1 MKSSFRKL
9 TALLQQARSDHYF
22 SGASL
27 LVFYEGEI
35 LFQEEFGE
43 TCWKIEAMEPET
55 VGKDT
60 LFDLASLT
68 KPLATVFLTALL
80 SQEKE
85 ISLEDRVGE
94 LLDQPLSEEIR
105 NTPVRSLLNHSSGF
119 PDWKPYFSELFPEGN
134 KKDSLSGGEAKR
146 ALFQKVHREPFI
158 YPPGEKSLYS
168 DLGFILLG
176 EILEERSGQSL
187 DQLFDRKIA
196 APLGIKDI
204 GFIPIDPS
212 PGEKRATPFGKK
224 RAFMA
229 TEKSDFRKRIIQGEV
244 HDDNAYVMGGVA
256 GHAGLFGTAQSLY
269 PLFAEWR
276 NGFWKKSAFLAQS
289 TVEKFVDREKFNFDW
304 GLGWMFPSGLSS
316 AGTHFSK
323 RSFGHLGF
331 TGTSIWYDPEVDL
344 GVIFLSNRVH
354 PTREN
359 QHLKAFRPELHNL
372 VYQTV
377 IDEKN

>member
-35 LFQEEFGE
+35 LFQEEVGE

-80 SQEKE
+80 TQEKE

-105 NTPVRSLLNHSSGF
+105 NTPVRALLNHSSGF

-187 DQLFDRKIA
+187 DQLAIGEARAAVALPAGA
-196 APLGIKDI
+196 APELG
-204 GFIPIDPS
+204 
-212 PGEKRATPFGKK
+212 RAQT
-224 RAFMA
+224 
-229 TEKSDFRKRIIQGEV
+229 
-244 HDDNAYVMGGVA
+244 
-256 GHAGLFGTAQSLY
+256 
-269 PLFAEWR
+269 LFAER
-276 NGFWKKSAFLAQS
+276 VEERPPSA
-289 TVEKFVDREKFNFDW
+289 VDRGRVAQVLGIQPFDE
-304 GLGWMFPSGLSS
+304 
-316 AGTHFSK
+316 AGIGSEQERGGFQDGIG
-323 RSFGHLGF
+323 RWLALPVRLGF
-331 TGTSIWYDPEVDL
+331 NSHFNWLADARGVAPE
-344 GVIFLSNRVH
+344 
-354 PTREN
+354 
-359 QHLKAFRPELHNL
+359 AFRPSRLGNAPHNGRG
-372 VYQTV
+372 V
-377 IDEKN
+377 NRFH